1 MQFNSFTFLGF
12 FAVLVAIYYAL
23 PPRLRWPLLLVASY
37 YFYSQFRLG
46 YVLLLAYSTLAAYG
60 FGLLL
65 EGGKEKPGA
74 RKLLAFAV
82 IAQLIVLV
90 VFKYVDFLSDTLAS
104 ALGPVMRPGNAL
116 VLPRLGWL
124 LPAGLSFF
132 VFSAISYVMDVYRGV
147 IRAEHHLG
155 RLGLYIAFFPKLVA
169 GPIER
174 AGPFLAQVNAGVRF
188 ALPTFVFGLQLLL
201 WGLFKKVV
209 IADRLADFVNAGFTD
224 PSFQSPIA
232 LVIAVYS
239 YAFQIY
245 CDFSGYSDMAIGLAA
260 ILGYQLME
268 NFRRPYFSRSVAEFW
283 SQRWH
288 ISLMRWFRDYLYI
301 PLGGNRVSRPRWYAN
316 QMIVFLISG
325 LWHGANLTFV
335 IWGGLNGLYQV
346 VYYMLGGVRKA
357 VAARLPSILWDA
369 LGLLLTFHLV
379 LVSWIF
385 FRAESVGQAW
395 IIISRIWA
403 SLPILPMLIDVYSGG
418 APLRIAVGLIVVLLL
433 VELVDEFCGLW
444 SWLARRPIG
453 LRWAFYY
460 ALLACLIVLGQW
472 GMSKFVYMQ
481 F

>member
-12 FAVLVAIYYAL
+12 FAGLAAVYYAL
-23 PPRLRWPLLLVASY
+23 PPRLRWPLLLVSSY

-60 FGLLL
+60 FGLTL
-65 EGGKEKPGA
+65 ERRKGKPGA
-74 RKLLAFAV
+74 GRLLAVA
-82 IAQLIVLV
+82 IAAQLVLLIA
-90 VFKYVDFLSDTLAS
+90 FKYVDFISDTLAS
-104 ALGPVMRPGNAL
+104 ALSPVMQPGDAL
-116 VLPRLGWL
+116 ALPRLGWL

-132 VFSAISYVMDVYRGV
+132 SFSAMSYVVDIYRGL
-147 IRAEHHLG
+147 IPAERHLG
-155 RLGLYIAFFPKLVA
+155 RFALYIAFFPKLVA
-169 GPIER
+169 GPVER
-174 AGPFLAQVNAGVRF
+174 AGPFLAQVTAGVRF
-188 ALPTFVFGLQLLL
+188 ALPTFTFGLQLLL

-224 PSFQSPIA
+224 PGFQSPIT
-232 LVIAVYS
+232 LVIAVYF

-301 PLGGNRVSRPRWYAN
+301 PLGGNRVSRPRWHAN
-316 QMIVFLISG
+316 QMIVFLVSG

-335 IWGGLNGLYQV
+335 IWGALNGFYQV
-346 VYYMLGGVRKA
+346 VHHMLGGARKA
-357 VAARLPSILWDA
+357 VAARLPSVLW
-369 LGLLLTFHLV
+369 GVFGIFLTFHLV
-379 LVSWIF
+379 LFSWIF
-385 FRAESVGQAW
+385 FRAESVAQAW
-395 IIISRIWA
+395 TIITKIWV
-403 SLPILPMLIDVYSGG
+403 SLPILPMLAGAYSWT
-418 APLRIAVGLIVVLLL
+418 APFRLALGLIVVLLL
-433 VELVDEFCGLW
+433 VEVVDEFYSLW

-453 LRWAFYY
+453 LRWCFYY
-460 ALLACLIVLGQW
+460 ALLACLVVLGQW